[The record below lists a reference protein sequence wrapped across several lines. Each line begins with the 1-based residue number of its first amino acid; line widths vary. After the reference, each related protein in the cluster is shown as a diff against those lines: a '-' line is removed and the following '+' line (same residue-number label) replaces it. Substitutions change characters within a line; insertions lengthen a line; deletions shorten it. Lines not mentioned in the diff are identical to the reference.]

1 MTITENKQLVHNFYA
16 GFNAQGIDETFE
28 KFVSPDL
35 KFMHLIKH

>member
-1 MTITENKQLVHNFYA
+1 MTITENKKLLYNFYA

-35 KFMHLIKH
+35 KVMHLIKH